1 MSETKSISIY
11 SQLASID
18 VSEHVKQKGAY
29 DYLSWT
35 YAVDFLKKEYPKAQ
49 IEVMTSD
56 EGHPFFKTEV
66 GFFVQVK
73 VTIDGLECAEW
84 LPVLDNRSKVL
95 KQPDAYQVNTSI
107 KRCMTKAIALH
118 GLGINVYAGEDLRQ
132 YDVEDP
138 EDPEDS
144 PSTTNGKPKPAA
156 KKKSPAAKKK
166 VEAET
171 KTNGSQGL
179 NKQDILDALRGAVSE
194 DVLNDKQAVFNV
206 ADKLFNEGK
215 KGFNA
220 NKLKAL
226 SADKLNLVLD
236 EIKKQIEEINK

>member
-1 MSETKSISIY
+1 MSETKSIY
-11 SQLASID
+11 GQLSDID

-35 YAVDFLKKEYPKAQ
+35 HAVDALKKVYPKAQ

-73 VTIDGLECAEW
+73 VTVDGLACAEW
-84 LPVLDNRSKVL
+84 LPVLDNRNKVL

-144 PSTTNGKPKPAA
+144 PSTTNGKSKSKPTT
-156 KKKSPAAKKK
+156 KKSSTDKKK
-166 VEAET
+166 VEA
-171 KTNGSQGL
+171 NGSQGL
-179 NKQDILDALRGAVSE
+179 NKKDILDALRGAVGE

-226 SADKLNLVLD
+226 SADKLNLILD

>member
-1 MSETKSISIY
+1 MSETKSIY
-11 SQLASID
+11 SQLANID

-35 YAVDFLKKEYPKAQ
+35 HAVDFLKKEYPKAQ

-73 VTIDGLECAEW
+73 VTVDGLACAEW
-84 LPVLDNRSKVL
+84 LPVLDNRNKVL

-138 EDPEDS
+138 EDS
-144 PSTTNGKPKPAA
+144 PSATNGKPAA
-156 KKKSPAAKKK
+156 KKKSPATKK
-166 VEAET
+166 VEA
-171 KTNGSQGL
+171 NGSQGL
-179 NKQDILDALRGAVSE
+179 NKKDILDALRGAVGE

>member
-1 MSETKSISIY
+1 MSETKSIY
-11 SQLASID
+11 GQLSNID

-35 YAVDFLKKEYPKAQ
+35 HAVDALKKVYPKAQ

-66 GFFVQVK
+66 GFFVQVR
-73 VTIDGLECAEW
+73 VTVDGLACAEW
-84 LPVLDNRSKVL
+84 LPVLDNRNKVL

-118 GLGINVYAGEDLRQ
+118 GLGINVYAGEDLTQ
-132 YDVEDP
+132 YDVETPEDP
-138 EDPEDS
+138 EDP
-144 PSTTNGKPKPAA
+144 PSTTNGKSKSKPTT
-156 KKKSPAAKKK
+156 KKSSTDKKK

-171 KTNGSQGL
+171 KTNGSQDL
-179 NKQDILDALRGAVSE
+179 NKKEILDALRESIGE

-206 ADKLFNEGK
+206 ADRLFNEGK

-220 NKLKAL
+220 SKLIAL
-226 SADKLNLVLD
+226 PADKLNLVLD

>member
-1 MSETKSISIY
+1 VSETKSIY
-11 SQLASID
+11 GQLANID
-18 VSEHVKQKGAY
+18 VSEHVKKKGAY

-35 YAVDFLKKEYPKAQ
+35 HAVDFLKKEYPKAQ

-73 VTIDGLECAEW
+73 VTVDGLACAEW
-84 LPVLDNRSKVL
+84 LPVLDNRNKVL

-138 EDPEDS
+138 EDPEDP
-144 PSTTNGKPKPAA
+144 PSTTNGKSKSKPA
-156 KKKSPAAKKK
+156 KKSSTDKKK

-179 NKQDILDALRGAVSE
+179 TKDEILDALRGAVGE

-220 NKLKAL
+220 SKLTAL
-226 SADKLNLVLD
+226 PVDKLNLVLD
-236 EIKKQIEEINK
+236 EIKKQIEELN

>member
-1 MSETKSISIY
+1 VSETKSIY
-11 SQLASID
+11 GQLANID
-18 VSEHVKQKGAY
+18 VSEHVKKKGAY

-35 YAVDFLKKEYPKAQ
+35 HAVDALKKVYPKAQ

-73 VTIDGLECAEW
+73 VTVDGLACAEW
-84 LPVLDNRSKVL
+84 LPVLDNRNKVL

-118 GLGINVYAGEDLRQ
+118 GLGINVYAGEDLTQ

-138 EDPEDS
+138 EDPEDP
-144 PSTTNGKPKPAA
+144 PSTTNGKPEPAA

-166 VEAET
+166 VEAD
-171 KTNGSQGL
+171 TNGSQGL
-179 NKQDILDALRGAVSE
+179 NKKEILEALRESVSV

-206 ADKLFNEGK
+206 ADRLFNEGK
-215 KGFNA
+215 KGFDA
-220 NKLKAL
+220 SRLKSL

>member
-1 MSETKSISIY
+1 MSEAKSIY
-11 SQLASID
+11 SQLADID

-35 YAVDFLKKEYPKAQ
+35 HAVDALKKVYPKAQ

-73 VTIDGLECAEW
+73 VTIDGLACAEW
-84 LPVLDNRSKVL
+84 LPVLDNRNKVL

-138 EDPEDS
+138 EDPEDP
-144 PSTTNGKPKPAA
+144 PSTTNGKPAA
-156 KKKSPAAKKK
+156 KKKSPATKK
-166 VEAET
+166 VEA
-171 KTNGSQGL
+171 NGSQGL
-179 NKQDILDALRGAVSE
+179 NKKDILDALRGAVGE

>member
-1 MSETKSISIY
+1 MSEAKSIY
-11 SQLASID
+11 SQLADID

-35 YAVDFLKKEYPKAQ
+35 HAVDALKKVYPKAQ

-73 VTIDGLECAEW
+73 VTIDGLACAEW
-84 LPVLDNRSKVL
+84 LPVLDNRNKVL

-132 YDVEDP
+132 YDVEG
-138 EDPEDS
+138 PEDS
-144 PSTTNGKPKPAA
+144 PSTTNAQPKPAA
-156 KKKSPAAKKK
+156 KKKSSATKKK
-166 VEAET
+166 VEA
-171 KTNGSQGL
+171 NGSQPKPEPEPTPAKKKG
-179 NKQDILDALRGAVSE
+179 DILEALREAVIML
-194 DVLNDKQAVFNV
+194 DDKQAVFNT
-206 ADKLFNEGK
+206 ADKLFSEGQK
-215 KGFNA
+215 SFDA

-226 SADKLNLVLD
+226 SADKLELVLD
-236 EIKKQIEEINK
+236 NIKKQIEEINK

>member
-1 MSETKSISIY
+1 MSETKSIY
-11 SQLASID
+11 GQLADID
-18 VSEHVKQKGAY
+18 VSEHVKKKGAY

-35 YAVDFLKKEYPKAQ
+35 HAVDFLKKEYPKAQ

-73 VTIDGLECAEW
+73 VTVDGLACAEW
-84 LPVLDNRSKVL
+84 LPVLDNRNKVL

-138 EDPEDS
+138 EDP
-144 PSTTNGKPKPAA
+144 PSTTNGKSKSKPTT
-156 KKKSPAAKKK
+156 KKSSTDKKK
-166 VEAET
+166 VEAE
-171 KTNGSQGL
+171 TNGSQGL
-179 NKQDILDALRGAVSE
+179 NKKDILDALRGAVGE

-206 ADKLFNEGK
+206 ADRLFNEGK

-220 NKLKAL
+220 SRLKAL
-226 SADKLNLVLD
+226 SADKLNLILD
-236 EIKKQIEEINK
+236 EIKKQIEELN

>member
-1 MSETKSISIY
+1 MSETKSIY
-11 SQLASID
+11 GQLANID
-18 VSEHVKQKGAY
+18 VSEHVKKKGAY

-35 YAVDFLKKEYPKAQ
+35 HAVDALKKVYPKAQ

-73 VTIDGLECAEW
+73 VTVDGLACAEW
-84 LPVLDNRSKVL
+84 LPVLDNRNKVL

-118 GLGINVYAGEDLRQ
+118 GLGINVYAGEDLTQ

-138 EDPEDS
+138 EDPEDP
-144 PSTTNGKPKPAA
+144 PSTTNGKPEPAA
-156 KKKSPAAKKK
+156 KKKSSAAKKK
-166 VEAET
+166 VEAD
-171 KTNGSQGL
+171 TNGSQGL
-179 NKQDILDALRGAVSE
+179 NKKEILEALRESVSV

-206 ADKLFNEGK
+206 ADKLFNEGR

-220 NKLKAL
+220 SKLTAL
-226 SADKLNLVLD
+226 PVDKLNLVLD
-236 EIKKQIEEINK
+236 EIKKQIEEVNK

>member
-1 MSETKSISIY
+1 MSETKSIY
-11 SQLASID
+11 GQLSNID

-35 YAVDFLKKEYPKAQ
+35 HAVDALKKVYPKAQ

-73 VTIDGLECAEW
+73 VTVDGLACAEW
-84 LPVLDNRSKVL
+84 LPVLDNRNKVL

-138 EDPEDS
+138 EDPEDPEDS
-144 PSTTNGKPKPAA
+144 PSTTNGKPAT
-156 KKKSPAAKKK
+156 KKK
-166 VEAET
+166 VEAE
-171 KTNGSQGL
+171 TNGSQGL
-179 NKQDILDALRGAVSE
+179 NKKEILDALRGAVGV

>member
-1 MSETKSISIY
+1 MSETKSIY
-11 SQLASID
+11 GQLSDID

-35 YAVDFLKKEYPKAQ
+35 HAVDALKKVYPKAQ

-73 VTIDGLECAEW
+73 VTVDGLACAEW
-84 LPVLDNRSKVL
+84 LPVLDNRNKVL

-118 GLGINVYAGEDLRQ
+118 GLGINVYAGEDLGQ

-138 EDPEDS
+138 EDPEDP
-144 PSTTNGKPKPAA
+144 PSTTNGKPAA
-156 KKKSPAAKKK
+156 KKKSPASKK
-166 VEAET
+166 VEA
-171 KTNGSQGL
+171 NGSQGL
-179 NKQDILDALRGAVSE
+179 NKKDILDALRGAVGE

-226 SADKLNLVLD
+226 SADKLNLILD